1 MTTIIEYIL
10 NYPSSKKI
18 AKKAASAIPNLPLAG
33 RALDRQLLRLPGAV
47 TPNSGEADR
56 FR

>member
-1 MTTIIEYIL
+1 MTIIIEYIL